1 VVYFAAPSS
10 GGSRICERG
19 GKAER
24 RRREYRG
31 VEGAEGVGYIHTY
44 ISVICIAHI
53 NSKESLCASVAKQ
66 VSFQR
71 LFESVK

>member
-1 VVYFAAPSS
+1 MLCGWEGNRRP
-10 GGSRICERG
+10 G
-19 GKAER
+19 GK
-24 RRREYRG
+24 
-31 VEGAEGVGYIHTY
+31 YIHTY
-44 ISVICIAHI
+44 IRVICIAHI

>member
-1 VVYFAAPSS
+1 MADSHLEFSVSLVSMYSFIQIVSLELS
-10 GGSRICERG
+10 
-19 GKAER
+19 
-24 RRREYRG
+24 
-31 VEGAEGVGYIHTY
+31 VLTYIHTY
-44 ISVICIAHI
+44 IRVICIAHI